1 MKKLCFLFVVLAF
14 SSCMKEESTNTPDR
28 SGYTA
33 QNGSITRFVIEGD
46 FMYAIDFNYLKIFS
60 LANND
65 NPVLIGNI
73 KVGYGLET
81 IFVHNKFVYIGA
93 NNGVYVISAENPM
106 NPIQLQTIE
115 HHISCDPVVVQGN
128 HAYSTKRTSA
138 TGCGTT
144 WQTSSLTVYDVTVPT
159 QAQLITDILMD
170 QPYGLAVQ
178 GNWLYVC
185 DPGKGGIVV
194 YDITN
199 PANPVEMAIATVEE
213 PRDII
218 LMYPYMVV
226 STNSTFDLYNYSDP
240 LNIYLISSL
249 IIS

>member
-1 MKKLCFLFVVLAF
+1 MKKLVIVFIALAF
-14 SSCMKEESTNTPDR
+14 SACMKEEPADTTDR

-33 QNGSITRFVIEGD
+33 QNGSITRFVIEGNL
-46 FMYAIDFNYLKIFS
+46 MYAIDFNYLKIFN
-60 LANND
+60 LTNND

-81 IFVHNKFVYIGA
+81 IFVHNKYVYIGA

-106 NPIQLQTIE
+106 HPIQLQQIQ
-115 HHISCDPVVVQGN
+115 HHISCDPVVVAGN
-128 HAYSTKRTSA
+128 YAYSTKRTSA

-144 WQTSSLTVYDVTVPT
+144 WQTSSLTVYDVTSPT
-159 QAQLITDILMD
+159 NATLIKDILME

-178 GNWLYVC
+178 DNWLYVC

-194 YDITN
+194 YNISD
-199 PANPVEMAIATVEE
+199 PANPIEATIATVEE

-218 LMYPYMVV
+218 LMYPYMIV
-226 STNSTFDLYNYSDP
+226 STNSAYSLYNYADP
-240 LNIYLISSL
+240 MHIYLISSL